1 MVDQQ
6 QELPMRERISTLVK
20 QRDYANDEETGD
32 AWSFSIGWNR
42 NLDPSTGIPK
52 DEPRDARFLTNEI

>member
-1 MVDQQ
+1 M
-6 QELPMRERISTLVK
+6 VK
-20 QRDYANDEETGD
+20 QRDYGNDEETGD

-42 NLDPSTGIPK
+42 NLDPGTGNIK